1 MFRLPA
7 HCRFA
12 AAAALAAG
20 MLAWAAL
27 VGGCAGPPVV
37 LHNFKVSDGA
47 YTFAGHQLQW
57 VAATPDIGDIATAPV
72 AIVIEGDGGA
82 CQAHDPRA
90 WRSFVQKFAGN
101 FTLVRPVTVVN
112 RLCDTPAFGRLD
124 FSHRLRELA
133 AIVQSVRAA
142 FGKRPV
148 VLVGHSAGAALAV
161 LHANANPGQ
170 IAAVVNLS
178 GGLDALDDVMRAL
191 CKTDACRSEAE
202 AWMARTRLNKAVD
215 EPDKVRSPKFFAQL
229 LDLPV
234 FEAWNKYQGPLLLL
248 HGDHDSAVPASLV
261 RASLQ
266 KLPLRANM
274 TVRIESTWGHDI
286 LYKRDSW
293 VQIDAWIKSMKFP

>member
-1 MFRLPA
+1 MFPLA
-7 HCRFA
+7 SYCRSAWVA
-12 AAAALAAG
+12 AACCAAFA
-20 MLAWAAL
+20 
-27 VGGCAGPPVV
+27 VGCAGPPVV

-57 VAATPDIGDIATAPV
+57 VAATPDIAEAATAPV
-72 AIVIEGDGGA
+72 AIVLEGDGGG
-82 CQAHDPRA
+82 CQEYDARQ

-124 FSHRLRELA
+124 FSHRQRELS

-142 FGKRPV
+142 FGKRPL
-148 VLVGHSAGAALAV
+148 VLIGHSAGAALAV

-170 IAAVVNLS
+170 IAAVINLS
-178 GGLDALDDVMRAL
+178 GGLDALDDVMRSL
-191 CKTDACRSEAE
+191 CKNDPCRKDTDA
-202 AWMARTRLNKAVD
+202 WIARMRLNKTVE
-215 EPDKVRSPKFFAQL
+215 EPDKVRSPKFFAQM

-234 FEAWNKYQGPLLLL
+234 FEAWSKYQGPLLLL
-248 HGDHDSAVPASLV
+248 HGEHDPAVPVSLV

-266 KLPLRANM
+266 KLPIRPNR

-286 LYKRDSW
+286 LYKRDAW
-293 VQIDAWIKSMKFP
+293 VQIDAWLKTLN